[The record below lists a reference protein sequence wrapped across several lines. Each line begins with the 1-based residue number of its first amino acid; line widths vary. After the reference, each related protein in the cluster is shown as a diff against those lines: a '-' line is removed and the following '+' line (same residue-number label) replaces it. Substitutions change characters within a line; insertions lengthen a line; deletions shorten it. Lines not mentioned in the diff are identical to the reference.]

1 MFASN
6 KLLANDIEP
15 KLELS
20 RLHFF
25 YNLVKVNKRLVPDIL
40 NNLTLPIIVQMN
52 CHSQLTNPTKPLVK
66 VINER
71 HNVTVVDHLLFYQY
85 TASRKI

>member
-6 KLLANDIEP
+6 KLLANDIEL
-15 KLELS
+15 KLELY

-40 NNLTLPIIVQMN
+40 NNLTLPIIVQMKETKIA
-52 CHSQLTNPTKPLVK
+52 SQTVSRVPLI
-66 VINER
+66 VILNWLIQQNHWWRE
-71 HNVTVVDHLLFYQY
+71 
-85 TASRKI
+85 

>member
-25 YNLVKVNKRLVPDIL
+25 YNLVKINKRLVPDIL
-40 NNLTLPIIVQMN
+40 NNLTLPIIVQMKETKIA
-52 CHSQLTNPTKPLVK
+52 SQTVSRVPLF
-66 VINER
+66 VILNWLIQQNHWWRE
-71 HNVTVVDHLLFYQY
+71 
-85 TASRKI
+85 

>member
-6 KLLANDIEP
+6 KLLTNDIEP

-40 NNLTLPIIVQMN
+40 NNLTLPIIVQMKETKIA
-52 CHSQLTNPTKPLVK
+52 SQTVSRVPLI
-66 VINER
+66 VILNWLIQQNYWWRE
-71 HNVTVVDHLLFYQY
+71 
-85 TASRKI
+85 

>member
-15 KLELS
+15 KLEL
-20 RLHFF
+20 LHFF

-40 NNLTLPIIVQMN
+40 NNLTLPIIVQMKETKIA
-52 CHSQLTNPTKPLVK
+52 SQTVSRVPLI
-66 VINER
+66 VILNWLIQQNHWWRE
-71 HNVTVVDHLLFYQY
+71 
-85 TASRKI
+85 

>member
-40 NNLTLPIIVQMN
+40 NNLTLPIIVQMKETKIA
-52 CHSQLTNPTKPLVK
+52 SQTVSRVPLI
-66 VINER
+66 VILNWLIQQNHWWR
-71 HNVTVVDHLLFYQY
+71 
-85 TASRKI
+85 

>member
-6 KLLANDIEP
+6 KLLTNDIEP

-40 NNLTLPIIVQMN
+40 NNLSLPIIVQMKETKIA
-52 CHSQLTNPTKPLVK
+52 SQTVSRVPLI
-66 VINER
+66 VILNWLIQQNHCWRE
-71 HNVTVVDHLLFYQY
+71 
-85 TASRKI
+85 

>member
-40 NNLTLPIIVQMN
+40 NNLTLPIIVQMKETKIA
-52 CHSQLTNPTKPLVK
+52 SQTVSRVPLI
-66 VINER
+66 VILNWLIQQNRWWRE
-71 HNVTVVDHLLFYQY
+71 
-85 TASRKI
+85 

>member
-40 NNLTLPIIVQMN
+40 NNLTLPIIVQMKETKIA
-52 CHSQLTNPTKPLVK
+52 SQTVSRVALI
-66 VINER
+66 VILNWLIQQNHWWRE
-71 HNVTVVDHLLFYQY
+71 
-85 TASRKI
+85 

>member
-40 NNLTLPIIVQMN
+40 NNLTLLIIVQMKETKIA
-52 CHSQLTNPTKPLVK
+52 SQTVSRVPLI
-66 VINER
+66 VILN
-71 HNVTVVDHLLFYQY
+71 
-85 TASRKI
+85 

>member
-40 NNLTLPIIVQMN
+40 NNLTLPIIVQMKETKIA
-52 CHSQLTNPTKPLVK
+52 SQTVSRVPLI
-66 VINER
+66 VILNWLIQQHHWWRE
-71 HNVTVVDHLLFYQY
+71 
-85 TASRKI
+85 

>member
-15 KLELS
+15 KFELS

-40 NNLTLPIIVQMN
+40 NNLTLPIIVQMKETKIA
-52 CHSQLTNPTKPLVK
+52 SQTVSRVPLI
-66 VINER
+66 VILN
-71 HNVTVVDHLLFYQY
+71 
-85 TASRKI
+85 

>member
-25 YNLVKVNKRLVPDIL
+25 YNLVKVDKRLVPDIL
-40 NNLTLPIIVQMN
+40 NNLSLPIIVQMKETKIA
-52 CHSQLTNPTKPLVK
+52 SQTVSRVPLI
-66 VINER
+66 VILN
-71 HNVTVVDHLLFYQY
+71 
-85 TASRKI
+85 

>member
-15 KLELS
+15 ELELS

-40 NNLTLPIIVQMN
+40 NNLTLPIIVQMKETKIA
-52 CHSQLTNPTKPLVK
+52 SQTVSRVPLI
-66 VINER
+66 VILNWLIQQNRWWRE
-71 HNVTVVDHLLFYQY
+71 
-85 TASRKI
+85 

>member
-6 KLLANDIEP
+6 KLLANDIEL

-25 YNLVKVNKRLVPDIL
+25 YNLVKVNKGLVPDIL
-40 NNLTLPIIVQMN
+40 NNLTLPIIVQMKETKIA
-52 CHSQLTNPTKPLVK
+52 SQTVSRVPLI
-66 VINER
+66 VILN
-71 HNVTVVDHLLFYQY
+71 
-85 TASRKI
+85 

>member
-6 KLLANDIEP
+6 KLLTNDIEP

-25 YNLVKVNKRLVPDIL
+25 YNLVKVDKRLVPDIL
-40 NNLTLPIIVQMN
+40 NNLTLPIIIVQMKETKIT
-52 CHSQLTNPTKPLVK
+52 SQTVSRVPLI
-66 VINER
+66 VILN
-71 HNVTVVDHLLFYQY
+71 
-85 TASRKI
+85 

>member
-20 RLHFF
+20 SLHFF
-25 YNLVKVNKRLVPDIL
+25 YNLVKVDKRLVPDIL
-40 NNLTLPIIVQMN
+40 NNLSLPIIVQMKETKIA
-52 CHSQLTNPTKPLVK
+52 SQTVSRVPLI
-66 VINER
+66 VILN
-71 HNVTVVDHLLFYQY
+71 
-85 TASRKI
+85 

>member
-6 KLLANDIEP
+6 KLLANNIEP

-40 NNLTLPIIVQMN
+40 NNLTLPIIVQMKETKIA
-52 CHSQLTNPTKPLVK
+52 SQTVSRVPLI
-66 VINER
+66 VILNWLIQQNHWWRE
-71 HNVTVVDHLLFYQY
+71 
-85 TASRKI
+85 

>member
-40 NNLTLPIIVQMN
+40 NNLTLPIIVQMKE
-52 CHSQLTNPTKPLVK
+52 TKIACQTVSRVPLI
-66 VINER
+66 VILNWLIQQNHWWRE
-71 HNVTVVDHLLFYQY
+71 
-85 TASRKI
+85 

>member
-15 KLELS
+15 KLVLS

-40 NNLTLPIIVQMN
+40 NNLTLPIIVQMKETKIA
-52 CHSQLTNPTKPLVK
+52 SQTVSRVPLI
-66 VINER
+66 VILN
-71 HNVTVVDHLLFYQY
+71 
-85 TASRKI
+85 

>member
-20 RLHFF
+20 MLHFF

-40 NNLTLPIIVQMN
+40 NNLTLPIIVQMKETKIA
-52 CHSQLTNPTKPLVK
+52 SQTVSRVPLI
-66 VINER
+66 VILN
-71 HNVTVVDHLLFYQY
+71 
-85 TASRKI
+85 

>member
-6 KLLANDIEP
+6 KLPANDIEP

-20 RLHFF
+20 GLHFF

-40 NNLTLPIIVQMN
+40 NNLTLPIIVQMKETKIA
-52 CHSQLTNPTKPLVK
+52 SQTVSRVPLI
-66 VINER
+66 VILN
-71 HNVTVVDHLLFYQY
+71 
-85 TASRKI
+85 

>member
-15 KLELS
+15 KLELT

-25 YNLVKVNKRLVPDIL
+25 SNLVKVDKRLVPDIL
-40 NNLTLPIIVQMN
+40 NNLTLPIIVQMKETKIA
-52 CHSQLTNPTKPLVK
+52 SQTVSRVPLI
-66 VINER
+66 VILNWLIQQNHWWRE
-71 HNVTVVDHLLFYQY
+71 
-85 TASRKI
+85 

>member
-15 KLELS
+15 KLELY
-20 RLHFF
+20 RLHFL

-40 NNLTLPIIVQMN
+40 NNLTPPIIVQMKETKIA
-52 CHSQLTNPTKPLVK
+52 SQTVSRVPLI
-66 VINER
+66 VILN
-71 HNVTVVDHLLFYQY
+71 
-85 TASRKI
+85 

>member
-40 NNLTLPIIVQMN
+40 NNLTLPIIVQMKETTIA
-52 CHSQLTNPTKPLVK
+52 SQTVSRVPLI
-66 VINER
+66 VILNWLIQQNHWWRE
-71 HNVTVVDHLLFYQY
+71 
-85 TASRKI
+85 

>member
-6 KLLANDIEP
+6 KLLAIDIEP

-40 NNLTLPIIVQMN
+40 NNLTLAIIVQMKETKIA
-52 CHSQLTNPTKPLVK
+52 SQTVSRVALI
-66 VINER
+66 VILN
-71 HNVTVVDHLLFYQY
+71 
-85 TASRKI
+85 

>member
-40 NNLTLPIIVQMN
+40 NNLTLPIIVQMKETTIA
-52 CHSQLTNPTKPLVK
+52 SQTVSRVPLI
-66 VINER
+66 VILN
-71 HNVTVVDHLLFYQY
+71 
-85 TASRKI
+85 

>member
-40 NNLTLPIIVQMN
+40 NNLTLPIIVQMKETKIA
-52 CHSQLTNPTKPLVK
+52 SQTVSRVPLI
-66 VINER
+66 VILNWLIQQNHWWRE
-71 HNVTVVDHLLFYQY
+71 
-85 TASRKI
+85 

>member
-40 NNLTLPIIVQMN
+40 NNLTLPIIVQMKETKIA
-52 CHSQLTNPTKPLVK
+52 SQTVSRVPLI
-66 VINER
+66 VILNWLIQQNHWWR
-71 HNVTVVDHLLFYQY
+71 G
-85 TASRKI
+85 

>member
-20 RLHFF
+20 SLHFF

-40 NNLTLPIIVQMN
+40 NNLTLPIIVQMKETKIA
-52 CHSQLTNPTKPLVK
+52 SQTVSRVPLI
-66 VINER
+66 VILN
-71 HNVTVVDHLLFYQY
+71 
-85 TASRKI
+85 

>member
-15 KLELS
+15 KLEL
-20 RLHFF
+20 LHFF

-40 NNLTLPIIVQMN
+40 NNLTLPIIVQMKETKIA
-52 CHSQLTNPTKPLVK
+52 SQTVSRVPLI
-66 VINER
+66 VILN
-71 HNVTVVDHLLFYQY
+71 
-85 TASRKI
+85 

>member
-40 NNLTLPIIVQMN
+40 NNLTLPIIVQMKKTKIA
-52 CHSQLTNPTKPLVK
+52 SQTVSRVPLI
-66 VINER
+66 VILN
-71 HNVTVVDHLLFYQY
+71 
-85 TASRKI
+85 